1 MAAPLSFA
9 PRREL
14 GRTGFQATQIGVRDL
29 ADRSLSLEACVASS
43 GGKAAEGVP
52 ELPHLTVE
60 ECVRYTL
67 TCDPDVALLGM
78 SFPNEQDT
86 ALRAAREFQP
96 LSPAELADVRRRATL
111 AMAGKGRTWWNPE

>member
-14 GRTGFQATQIGVRDL
+14 GRTGFQATQIGVGDL
-29 ADRSLSLEACVASS
+29 ADRSRSLSLEACVASS
-43 GGKAAEGVP
+43 GGKVKGGVP

-67 TCDPDVALLGM
+67 TCHPPM
-78 SFPNEQDT
+78 
-86 ALRAAREFQP
+86 LRCSA
-96 LSPAELADVRRRATL
+96 
-111 AMAGKGRTWWNPE
+111 